1 MARRS
6 QHAIAAGA
14 ANLHGYEPTYEKLN
28 EGGTTYTAELLRIF
42 NWYSAEKTRADS
54 YKYHVEFC
62 KKFRSKD
69 DLKTFQTISEKDIH
83 TTYGWVAR
91 ILTKGGILTLDQRE
105 RFESY
110 LDGLIRVAR
119 KEAEAAVE
127 EDTPVVVETKKVV
140 NIQDA
145 IKAKAMEYIGELEGS
160 FDDFCVFDTEFSLYN
175 DMKGNQL
182 PGQYAQYVKEWAEAK
197 LAHFTEVSSSKDSQ
211 IVEGYSNFNKRKMKA
226 ILKYFE
232 TVIEDC
238 DKYGQ
243 FKKANRKPR
252 AVRKKSPADQI
263 KNLKY
268 KLKDD
273 ELNITSAKAIDIPG
287 SEQVWLFNTKTRK
300 LSVYTSDSSQGL
312 QVKGTTL
319 QNWLPE
325 KSKQKTLR
333 KPADQIKDLMGS
345 GKVKLRNFM
354 DGIKSKEQAVN
365 GRINIDTIIL
375 RIMR

>member
-1 MARRS
+1 MAKRS
-6 QHAIAAGA
+6 QHAIAS
-14 ANLHGYEPTYEKLN
+14 NLNGSEPDFEKLN
-28 EGGTTYTAELLRIF
+28 ARDKNYTAELLRIF
-42 NWYSAEKTRADS
+42 NWYSAEKTRSDA
-54 YKYHVEFC
+54 YKYHVDFI
-62 KKFRSKD
+62 KAFRSKD
-69 DLKTFQTISEKDIH
+69 DLKTFQKVDEKDIH

-91 ILTKGGILTLDQRE
+91 ILTRGGILNLDQRE

-119 KEAEAAVE
+119 QEDTVE
-127 EDTPVVVETKKVV
+127 EKPVVVETKKVV

-145 IKAKAMEYIGELEGS
+145 IKQKAFEYIGELEGS

-175 DMKGNQL
+175 DMKGKQI
-182 PGQYAQYVKEWAEAK
+182 PGQYSQYVKEWAEAK

-226 ILKYFE
+226 IIKFFE
-232 TVIEDC
+232 TLIEDC

-268 KLKDD
+268 KQKDD
-273 ELNITSAKAIDIPG
+273 ELNLTSARAIDIPG

-300 LSVYTSDSSQGL
+300 LSVYVSDSSQGL

-333 KPADQIKDLMGS
+333 KPADQIKDLMAS

-354 DGIKSKEQAVN
+354 DNIKSKEQAVN

-375 RIMR
+375 KITR